1 MLPFLSI
8 MHQEQFSLCPFA
20 TSRLCEI
27 KHVMRFSALGNTGLQ
42 VPRIVFGTSCL
53 GNLYEALPDATK
65 LAISREWFAHHEPP
79 AVIDSAGKY
88 GAGLALEMVGRN
100 LRELEIA
107 PERIIISNKLGWKR
121 VPLTTPEP
129 TFEPGAWANLEHD
142 AVQCISYEGILECW
156 EQGCELLGPEYRPA
170 LLSVH
175 DPDEY
180 LAAAAS
186 GTEREKRFGDIVDA
200 YRALHELKADG
211 KTRAIGI
218 GSKDWRVIEA
228 IEREVELD
236 WVMLANSLTI
246 YHHPSELLEFVARLV
261 AKGIAVINSAVFHA
275 GFLVGGK
282 FFDYRVVTPAS
293 DAQLFAWREKFFA
306 LCNKHEI
313 KPAVACIQ
321 FSLTTP
327 GVVAISL
334 NTSDPARVAD
344 NVAAVEATVLPEFWY
359 DAKSEGLI
367 NVDYLYVG

>member
-1 MLPFLSI
+1 
-8 MHQEQFSLCPFA
+8 
-20 TSRLCEI
+20 
-27 KHVMRFSALGNTGLQ
+27 MRFSALGNTGLQ

-88 GAGLALEMVGRN
+88 GAGLALEMIGRN
-100 LRELEIA
+100 LRELEIS
-107 PERIIISNKLGWKR
+107 PEQIIISNKLGWKR

-142 AVQCISYEGILECW
+142 AMQCISYEGILECW
-156 EQGCELLGPEYRPA
+156 EQGCELLGPEYPPQ

-180 LAAAAS
+180 LAAAISAADR
-186 GTEREKRFGDIVDA
+186 ERRFGDILAA
-200 YRALHELKADG
+200 YRALHELKVAG
-211 KTRAIGI
+211 KARAIGI

-228 IEREVELD
+228 IEREVTLD

-246 YHHPSELLEFVARLV
+246 YRHPRELLEFVAKLV
-261 AKGIAVINSAVFHA
+261 GKGIAVINSAVFHA

-282 FFDYRVVTPAS
+282 FFDYRVVTLES
-293 DAQLFAWREKFFA
+293 DPELFAWREKFSA
-306 LCNKHEI
+306 LCKKHNI
-313 KPAVACIQ
+313 KPAIACIQ
-321 FSLTTP
+321 FGLTPP

-344 NVAAVEATVLPEFWY
+344 NVAAVEATVPQEFWY
-359 DAKSEGLI
+359 DAKREGLI
-367 NVDYLYVG
+367 NVDYPYAG

>member
-1 MLPFLSI
+1 MK
-8 MHQEQFSLCPFA
+8 FS
-20 TSRLCEI
+20 S
-27 KHVMRFSALGNTGLQ
+27 LGNTGLQ

-53 GNLYEALPDATK
+53 GNLYEALPNATK

-88 GAGLALEMVGRN
+88 GAGLALEMIGRN

-107 PERIIISNKLGWKR
+107 PERIVISNKLGWKR

-129 TFEPGAWANLEHD
+129 TFEPGAWADLKHD

-156 EQGCELLGPEYRPA
+156 EQGCELLGAEYPPQ

-175 DPDEY
+175 DPDEF
-180 LAAAAS
+180 LAAATS
-186 GTEREKRFGDIVDA
+186 GTDREKRFGDILAA
-200 YRALHELKADG
+200 YRALHELKVAG

-228 IEREVELD
+228 IEREVDLD

-246 YHHPSELLEFVARLV
+246 YRHPLELLVFVAKLV

-282 FFDYRVVTPAS
+282 FFDYRVVTSTNDPE
-293 DAQLFAWREKFFA
+293 LFAWREMFLS
-306 LCNKHEI
+306 LCKKHNI
-313 KPAVACIQ
+313 KPAIACIQ
-321 FSLTTP
+321 FGLTPP

-334 NTSDPARVAD
+334 NSSDPARVAD
-344 NVAAVEATVLPEFWY
+344 NVAAVEATVPPEFWY
-359 DAKSEGLI
+359 DAKREGLI
-367 NVDYLYVG
+367 NVDYPYLG